1 MQILSDFSDRI
12 PPMLVKEL
20 RQGLRAKAFVIQFL
34 LFQSLMLIFL
44 LSASSGADAEGAGS
58 FISGVI
64 FFIFGITAILL
75 QPMRGTTA
83 LSAEITGNTM
93 EMMVLTRLNSTR
105 IVLGKWFSIVSQTA
119 LMLVTIIPYMI
130 LRYFFGGM
138 NIIGEMMMLLMIFFT
153 SAVLSAL
160 MVGLSAKANRFMRFV
175 PAAIIFILASSIPR
189 MIFGGGGI
197 SSYAS
202 FFSMQDPAAY
212 GVLAA
217 YVLFGGYLA
226 WCALN
231 QGIAAIAPTAEN
243 HSSVLRV
250 VALVMVALAV
260 IFSFTSWATPLMS
273 RMFLCII
280 GGPAILVA
288 LTEPSQLLPPI
299 CTPFLK
305 RGLTG
310 RIASV
315 FLYPGWP
322 SGVFFTTLL
331 IFMGVVTVVLSS
343 TAPQLEDQS
352 VVFLSLLGSL
362 LLPALLATFFTK
374 IETKRFS
381 VFILFLLVTSLITIL
396 AATFLNIWHEEKILW
411 AFIWNPSI
419 FLPLIEEYGSEAEK
433 ILNAAIIVDAIILA
447 GLLIR
452 AGQAFRS
459 YQPII
464 AEAKLSLNAPHE

>member
-1 MQILSDFSDRI
+1 MQILSDFSDHI

-44 LSASSGADAEGAGS
+44 LSASSGADAEGAGT

-64 FFIFGITAILL
+64 FFIFGITAIFL

-93 EMMVLTRLNSTR
+93 EMIVLTRLNSTR

-119 LMLVTIIPYMI
+119 LVLVTIIPYMI

-138 NIIGEMMMLLMIFFT
+138 NIVGEMVMLLMIFFT

-160 MVGLSAKANRFMRFV
+160 MVGLSARANRFMRLV
-175 PAAIIFILASSIPR
+175 PIAIIVLLATSIPR
-189 MIFGGGGI
+189 IIFGGGGI
-197 SSYAS
+197 SSFAS

-217 YVLFGGYLA
+217 YVLLGGYFA

-243 HSSVLRV
+243 HSTIPRL
-250 VALVMVALAV
+250 VALVMFALAV
-260 IFSFTSWATPLMS
+260 IFSFTSWATPLS
-273 RMFLCII
+273 SPIFLCLI

-288 LTEPSQLLPPI
+288 LTEPSLLLPPI
-299 CTPFLK
+299 CAPFLK
-305 RGLTG
+305 RGVPG

-322 SGVFFTTLL
+322 AGVFFTALL
-331 IFMGVVTVVLSS
+331 IFIGVVTVVLSI
-343 TAPQLEDQS
+343 TAPQPEDQS

-381 VFILFLLVTSLITIL
+381 VFILFLLATGLITIL

-411 AFIWNPSI
+411 ALIWNPSI
-419 FLPLIEEYGSEAEK
+419 FLPLIEEYGSESEK
-433 ILNAAIIVDAIILA
+433 ILNAVIIVDAVILA

-464 AEAKLSLNAPHE
+464 AEAELSLNAPHE